1 MNLAGRNHPC
11 GTKELA
17 GDNSDRRKSSLRK
30 KRAGWRCI
38 WLEEIISVEQKSWL
52 GMHLTGGNHPYGT
65 KKLAGDASGWL
76 KSSLRHKKASWG
88 CIRLVEIIPAAQK
101 S

>member
-1 MNLAGRNHPC
+1 MNLGGGNNPY

-17 GDNSDRRKSSLRK
+17 GDD
-30 KRAGWRCI
+30 
-38 WLEEIISVEQKSWL
+38 
-52 GMHLTGGNHPYGT
+52 
-65 KKLAGDASGWL
+65 SGRL

-88 CIRLVEIIPAAQK
+88 CIRLEEIISVEQK